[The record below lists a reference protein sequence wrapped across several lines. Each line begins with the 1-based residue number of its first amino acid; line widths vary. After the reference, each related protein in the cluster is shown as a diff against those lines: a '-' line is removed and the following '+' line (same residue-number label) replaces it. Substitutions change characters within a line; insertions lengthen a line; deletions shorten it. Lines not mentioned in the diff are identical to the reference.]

1 VPDPDGAPLEILR
14 GRSGLAVDDEGRF
27 LHRGEPIAHARTR
40 EVLWRS
46 LGRDAGGRWRVSIG
60 RESATVE
67 VAETP
72 WVVRGLLLDGP
83 VPLLLLPDGRRE
95 PLDPATLALGAD
107 GVLRCRLRDGERA
120 RFSRAAQVALGLA
133 LDEDEPGSGR
143 YHLVLGGRRWPVR
156 PE

>member
-1 VPDPDGAPLEILR
+1 
-14 GRSGLAVDDEGRF
+14 
-27 LHRGEPIAHARTR
+27 
-40 EVLWRS
+40 
-46 LGRDAGGRWRVSIG
+46 VSIG